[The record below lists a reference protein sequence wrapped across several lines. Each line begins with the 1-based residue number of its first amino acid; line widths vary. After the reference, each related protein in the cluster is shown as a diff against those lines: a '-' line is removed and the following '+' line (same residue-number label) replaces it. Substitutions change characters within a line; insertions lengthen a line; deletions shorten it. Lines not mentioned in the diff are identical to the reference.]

1 MPRRSPAKVDGTTS
15 TPVILLG
22 TTVTVLGALRLFAH
36 RRIPAFVLSRDPDIE
51 ASSRWYRPLPLPPGE
66 DADPARLESLLE
78 HLPFE
83 AAVLMPCTDSWARA
97 VAGLRSSLA
106 ERFPASQADA
116 AAIATLS
123 DKGRFA
129 GLADG
134 LGIPHPRTL
143 VLRDVEEFDS
153 LPDERFL
160 GSFLKPRNSEAF
172 YRRYRRKATSFKTR
186 AEARALFIE
195 FSEAGLDC
203 VLQEYV
209 PGPATSHYFVDGFVD
224 RSGRVLARFVR
235 RRLRQWPADFGNNAY
250 NMSVPLRDVQEAVT
264 MVDRLIA
271 GLRYRGIFS
280 AEFKVDERTGE
291 FKIIEVNCRA
301 YWFVGFAASCGVDVC
316 DLAYR
321 DALRLPTEHVDRYDE
336 GKRCHFLTMDWPAC
350 RALHRSGHLTAGSWA
365 RSWMTGTDLTF
376 ARDDP
381 VPGLRTFVNLAL
393 ETARHPTAGTV
404 VP

>member
-1 MPRRSPAKVDGTTS
+1 MPRRLSTKVDETDP

-22 TTVTVLGALRLFAH
+22 SSVTVLGALRLFG
-36 RRIPAFVLSRDPDIE
+36 RRGIPTFVLSGAPDIE
-51 ASSRWYRPLPLPPGE
+51 ASSRWYRLLPLPPGE
-66 DADPARLESLLE
+66 DPEPARLESLLE
-78 HLPFE
+78 YVPLE

-97 VAGLRSSLA
+97 VAGLRSSVA

-134 LGIPHPRTL
+134 LGIAHPRT
-143 VLRDVEEFDS
+143 VVVRNVEEFDA
-153 LPDERFL
+153 LPDEEFL

-172 YRRYRRKATSFKTR
+172 YRRYRRKATSFRTR

-195 FSEAGLDC
+195 FSEANLDC

-209 PGPATSHYFVDGFVD
+209 PGPATSHYFVDGFV
-224 RSGRVLARFVR
+224 GRRGRILGRFVR

-264 MVDRLIA
+264 MVDRLLA
-271 GLRYRGIFS
+271 GLQYRGIFS
-280 AEFKVDERTGE
+280 AEFKIDERTGA
-291 FKIIEVNCRA
+291 FKIIEVNCRV
-301 YWFVGFAASCGVDVC
+301 YWFVEFAASCGVDVC

-321 DALRLPTEHVDRYDE
+321 DALGRSAEPVNGYAE
-336 GKRCHFLTMDWPAC
+336 GRRCHYLTMDWLAC
-350 RALHRSGHLTAGSWA
+350 RALHRSGDLSMVSWA
-365 RSWMTGTDLTF
+365 RSWMTGMDLTF

-381 VPGLRTFVNLAL
+381 VPGLRTFANLAL
-393 ETARHPTAGTV
+393 EAARRP
-404 VP
+404 

>member
-36 RRIPAFVLSRDPDIE
+36 RRIPAFVLSQDPDIE

-66 DADPARLESLLE
+66 EADPARLESLLE
-78 HLPFE
+78 HIPFE

-106 ERFPASQADA
+106 ERVPPSQADA

-172 YRRYRRKATSFKTR
+172 YRRYLG
-186 AEARALFIE
+186 E
-195 FSEAGLDC
+195 
-203 VLQEYV
+203 
-209 PGPATSHYFVDGFVD
+209 
-224 RSGRVLARFVR
+224 
-235 RRLRQWPADFGNNAY
+235 
-250 NMSVPLRDVQEAVT
+250 
-264 MVDRLIA
+264 
-271 GLRYRGIFS
+271 
-280 AEFKVDERTGE
+280 GE
-291 FKIIEVNCRA
+291 FFKNPAKGRGL
-301 YWFVGFAASCGVDVC
+301 F
-316 DLAYR
+316 LAFNGGGGGI
-321 DALRLPTEHVDRYDE
+321 APPGEIPPHPA
-336 GKRCHFLTMDWPAC
+336 GPSFL
-350 RALHRSGHLTAGSWA
+350 
-365 RSWMTGTDLTF
+365 
-376 ARDDP
+376 
-381 VPGLRTFVNLAL
+381 GLC
-393 ETARHPTAGTV
+393 
-404 VP
+404 